1 MRETE
6 SNYME
11 EKMPV
16 KKKKNLTEAKKVLF
30 NKKDMELLEKVAS
43 EKRLSIAGVIRM
55 AVIEYLNKEDR

>member
-11 EKMPV
+11 GKMPV

-30 NKKDMELLEKVAS
+30 NKKDMELLEKVAG
-43 EKRLSIAGVIRM
+43 EKRLSIASVIRM
-55 AVIEYLNKEDR
+55 AVIEYLNKKGK